1 MPGQFVYRNRETGA
15 TAEFDHEP
23 TEQELDTHFAGSTQS
38 GTPATSP
45 VSPQAPGLLQSFLT
59 KVGAPMAGFA
69 IGGLAGGPPGAA
81 LGATAG
87 KAYGDLYNMG
97 TGGEIPDPLDETM
110 GLAAE
115 GVGAFAGAHAAPLL
129 QKLPGPPA
137 LKNIGFGAV
146 GGAGIGSMTGH
157 PGLGTAVGA
166 GLGAYGL
173 AAPMLRGVGKLS
185 EFLTTPMGA
194 AAEEVMSP
202 AAQKIIRAAQAAG
215 ANMEDPTLKE
225 MIARANQSAG
235 PQSTAPPSRTP
246 TFDALGQSAVDRIKS
261 LFERVP
267 PGADEQNLRVDPRNG
282 RSFAGDSPRRQSTE
296 VPYSANDAQ
305 LPNSVK
311 ARPSSFDM
319 QQEVPRAVGGY
330 PKGVRPDLTRNAAAA
345 HAADV
350 ELTGDWKPDNLQRTS
365 PTDPEFDWADY
376 AGTTNPK
383 RTGTGG
389 SNYKVQVATP
399 SKGIKMSATPDAAME
414 GLESAFGPNTV
425 GAAQQK
431 ETKIPSGRDP
441 AMREYPPGIDKTNA
455 TASEW
460 IPEWNDYY
468 NEAMGDSGVSRIQ
481 AALSALLNRKP
492 GG

>member
-1 MPGQFVYRNRETGA
+1 MPGQYVYRNRETGA

-45 VSPQAPGLLQSFLT
+45 VAPQAPGALQSFLT

-87 KAYGDLYNMG
+87 KAYGDLYNLG

-110 GLAAE
+110 GLAGE

-129 QKLPGPPA
+129 QKLPGPTS

-185 EFLTTPMGA
+185 EFLTTPMGG

-202 AAQKIIRAAQAAG
+202 AAQKIIKAAQSAG
-215 ANMEDPTLKE
+215 ASMDDPVLKE

-235 PQSTAPPSRTP
+235 PQSAGPTSRTP
-246 TFDALGQSAVDRIKS
+246 TFDAMGQSAVDKIKGM
-261 LFERVP
+261 FERIP
-267 PGADEQNLRVDPRNG
+267 PSAAPSTGPRT
-282 RSFAGDSPRRQSTE
+282 PRSTE
-296 VPYSANDAQ
+296 VPYSANEAQ
-305 LPNSVK
+305 MPNVVK
-311 ARPSSFDM
+311 GRPSAYDI
-319 QQEVPRAVGGY
+319 QNEVP
-330 PKGVRPDLTRNAAAA
+330 PSIGVRQGAQGANSPLSTQAEVGLA
-345 HAADV
+345 
-350 ELTGDWKPDNLQRTS
+350 GDWKPQNIHQS
-365 PTDPEFDWADY
+365 APTDPEFDWSNY
-376 AGTTNPK
+376 TGTTNPK
-383 RTGTGG
+383 RVGTGG
-389 SNYKVQVATP
+389 ANYKVQVATP
-399 SKGIKMSATPDAAME
+399 DKGVKMSATPDAAME

-431 ETKIPSGRDP
+431 GTKIPSGVDP
-441 AMREYPPGIDKTNA
+441 AKREFPPGVTAETANPA
-455 TASEW
+455 TWETD
-460 IPEWNDYY
+460 WNDYY
-468 NEAMGDSGVSRIQ
+468 NEAMGDSGVSRVQ
-481 AALSALLNRKP
+481 SALSALLNRRP